1 MAEISEPGRPGISTG
16 TFARITGRVQG
27 VAYRAS
33 AKEEADELGLVGWVC
48 NTADRA
54 VELLVGGEGPAVD
67 ALLRWAEEGPTAAEV
82 SSVEAREASQEEL
95 LTLPGTGF
103 EIRR

>member
-1 MAEISEPGRPGISTG
+1 MAEISDAGRPGIRTG

-27 VAYRAS
+27 VAFRAS
-33 AKEEADELGLVGWVC
+33 AKEEADELGLIGWVR
-48 NTADRA
+48 NTDDGA

-67 ALLRWAEEGPTAAEV
+67 ALLRWAEEGPGAAEV
-82 SSVEAREASQEEL
+82 GSVQAREAAEEEL
-95 LTLPGTGF
+95 QTLPGTGF

>member
-1 MAEISEPGRPGISTG
+1 MAEISDAGRPGISTG

-33 AKEEADELGLVGWVC
+33 AKDEADELGLIGWVR
-48 NTADRA
+48 NTDDSA
-54 VELLVGGEGPAVD
+54 VELLVAGEGPAVD
-67 ALLRWAEEGPTAAEV
+67 SLLRWTEDGPAAAQV
-82 SSVEAREASQEEL
+82 SSVETREASEQEL
-95 LTLPGTGF
+95 QTLPQAGF